1 VQVRAKG
8 AFHPGARCIWCR
20 HAVGA
25 SLSIQPSHSHRML
38 KGSKKKNTASSG
50 PAPQKWP
57 GTAQKTGI
65 EADVINAINSIS
77 SSSSWDCS
85 APALAAAGHFF
96 ICAKVPAA
104 WRWQCVNSSHGSRD
118 QWPLAR
124 EFATTGNKVREGSA
138 VQIASASV
146 SLVRIRTTWSRP
158 YTKILPSPIFPV
170 FADEVIVLMILS
182 T

>member
-1 VQVRAKG
+1 MQVRAKG

-25 SLSIQPSHSHRML
+25 ERFEKEKYCFTQTTH
-38 KGSKKKNTASSG
+38 
-50 PAPQKWP
+50 QKWP
-57 GTAQKTGI
+57 GNRSKNGHQSGCDQCYKFYIFFFILGLLRP
-65 EADVINAINSIS
+65 S
-77 SSSSWDCS
+77 SC
-85 APALAAAGHFF
+85 LRRGFF
-96 ICAKVPAA
+96 ICAKAPAA
-104 WRWQCVNSSHGSRD
+104 WRWRCVNSSHGSRD

-124 EFATTGNKVREGSA
+124 EFATTGNKVQEGSA

-158 YTKILPSPIFPV
+158 YTKILPSPILPV
-170 FADEVIVLMILS
+170 FADEVIVSMTLS

>member
-1 VQVRAKG
+1 MTRNPPKLA
-8 AFHPGARCIWCR
+8 
-20 HAVGA
+20 A
-25 SLSIQPSHSHRML
+25 SLFCVFRNSY
-38 KGSKKKNTASSG
+38 SS
-50 PAPQKWP
+50 
-57 GTAQKTGI
+57 
-65 EADVINAINSIS
+65 
-77 SSSSWDCS
+77 
-85 APALAAAGHFF
+85 LAMA
-96 ICAKVPAA
+96 
-104 WRWQCVNSSHGSRD
+104 CVNSSHGPRD

-170 FADEVIVLMILS
+170 FADEVIVLMISS